1 MILKKKNIKKQH
13 ENTQKIQIIPDISII
28 PINIEHTHQLKDKDP
43 LVDKEKLSY
52 MQFTGIRE
60 KILMKNGKR
69 YIRQIEI

>member
-13 ENTQKIQIIPDISII
+13 ENTQKVQIIPNISII
-28 PINIEHTHQLKDKDP
+28 PINIEHAHQLKDKDP

-69 YIRQIEI
+69 YIRQIQI